1 MMPAGW
7 TQKAVPDFTSP
18 ANKPTA
24 PPMTSARWR
33 IVALFFTHALAAGA
47 IHTRIPDLQ
56 VAMGLSEGQLGLVL
70 MGQPFGALTMFLFSS
85 TIIER
90 FGPRRAILAVLPIVI
105 ITAALATVLL
115 YPIALF
121 ALLALNG
128 LGFSLSNIAMN
139 VEADRVEAATG
150 ARVMNTCHG
159 IWSVGFLLTSLL
171 GATLRGMHVD
181 PAIHLWALVPV
192 LIALLLF
199 VVVPMPVM
207 PPRPHSGEKVK
218 KLALPTLATLG
229 LVAFG
234 LGAGLTEGAS
244 RAWSIIYLRDNFE
257 VSPFIESMALPAL
270 LAAMAAGRLLAD
282 RVIDRFGPVRVA
294 RVLAGLAI
302 AGMVMIVLS
311 PNAYVAL
318 GGFVVVGI
326 GICVLYPL
334 TLSAA
339 ARIGD
344 RPASQ
349 NVAATTLVFQL
360 VNLGAPALIGAVAQ
374 GLGVRTAFALLIP
387 VLVLTFAMA
396 GRLRPRQA

>member
-1 MMPAGW
+1 
-7 TQKAVPDFTSP
+7 
-18 ANKPTA
+18 
-24 PPMTSARWR
+24 MTSARWR
-33 IVALFFTHALAAGA
+33 VIALFFTHALAAGA

-56 VAMGLSEGQLGLVL
+56 LAMGLSEGQLGLVL
-70 MGQPFGALTMFLFSS
+70 IGQPLGALSMFLFSS
-85 TIIER
+85 AIIER
-90 FGPRRAILAVLPIVI
+90 FGPRRTILAVLPIVI

-115 YPIALF
+115 HPIALF
-121 ALLALNG
+121 TLLAFNG
-128 LGFSLSNIAMN
+128 IGFSLSNIAMN

-171 GATLRGMHVD
+171 GATLRGFHVD
-181 PAIHLWALVPV
+181 PAIHLWALAPV
-192 LIALLLF
+192 LIALLLV

-257 VSPFIESMALPAL
+257 VSPFVESLALPAL

-294 RVLAGLAI
+294 RLLSAVAV
-302 AGMVMIVLS
+302 AGMVLIVLS
-311 PNAYVAL
+311 PDAYVAL
-318 GGFVVVGI
+318 AGFVIVGI

-334 TLSAA
+334 MLSAA

-349 NVAATTLVFQL
+349 NVAATTLIFQL

-374 GLGVRTAFALLIP
+374 GLGVRMAFSMLIP
-387 VLVLTFAMA
+387 LLVLTFVMA
-396 GRLRPRQA
+396 GRLKPRPAS

>member
-1 MMPAGW
+1 
-7 TQKAVPDFTSP
+7 
-18 ANKPTA
+18 
-24 PPMTSARWR
+24 MTSARWR
-33 IVALFFTHALAAGA
+33 VIALFFTHALAAGA

-70 MGQPFGALTMFLFSS
+70 MGQPLGALSMFLFSS
-85 TIIER
+85 AIIER
-90 FGPRRAILAVLPIVI
+90 FGPRRTILAVLPIVI

-115 YPIALF
+115 HPAALF
-121 ALLALNG
+121 ILLAFNG
-128 LGFSLSNIAMN
+128 IGFSLSNIAMN

-159 IWSVGFLLTSLL
+159 VWSVGFLLTSLL
-171 GATLRGMHVD
+171 GATLRGFHVD
-181 PAIHLWALVPV
+181 PAIHLWALAPL
-192 LIALLLF
+192 LIVLLLV

-244 RAWSIIYLRDNFE
+244 RAWSIIYLRDSFD
-257 VSPFIESMALPAL
+257 VSPFVESLALPAL
-270 LAAMAAGRLLAD
+270 LAAMAVGRLLAD

-294 RVLAGLAI
+294 RLLSAVAV
-302 AGMVMIVLS
+302 AGMVLIVLS
-311 PNAYVAL
+311 PSAYIAL
-318 GGFVVVGI
+318 AGFVIVGI

-334 TLSAA
+334 MLSAA

-349 NVAATTLVFQL
+349 NVAATTLIFQL

-374 GLGVRTAFALLIP
+374 GLGVRMAFSMLIP
-387 VLVLTFAMA
+387 LLVLTFVMA
-396 GRLRPRQA
+396 GRLKPRPAS

>member
-1 MMPAGW
+1 
-7 TQKAVPDFTSP
+7 
-18 ANKPTA
+18 
-24 PPMTSARWR
+24 MTSARWR
-33 IVALFFTHALAAGA
+33 IIALFFTHALAAGA

-56 VAMGLSEGQLGLVL
+56 VAMGLSEGQLGMVL
-70 MGQPFGALTMFLFSS
+70 MGQPLGALSMFLFSS
-85 TIIER
+85 AIIER
-90 FGPRRAILAVLPIVI
+90 FGPRRTILAVLPIVI

-115 YPIALF
+115 NPIALF
-121 ALLALNG
+121 TLLAFNG

-150 ARVMNTCHG
+150 TRVMNTCHG

-171 GATLRGMHVD
+171 GATLRGLDVY

-192 LIALLLF
+192 LIVLLLV

-207 PPRPHSGEKVK
+207 PPRPHSGDKVK

-244 RAWSIIYLRDNFE
+244 RAWSIIYLRDSFD
-257 VSPFIESMALPAL
+257 VSPFIESLALPAL

-294 RVLAGLAI
+294 RLLSAVAV
-302 AGMVMIVLS
+302 AGMVLIVLS

-318 GGFVVVGI
+318 AGFIIVGI

-334 TLSAA
+334 MLSAA

-349 NVAATTLVFQL
+349 NVAATTLIFQL

-374 GLGVRTAFALLIP
+374 GLGVRMAFSMLIP
-387 VLVLTFAMA
+387 LLVLTFVMA
-396 GRLRPRQA
+396 GRLKGSPSP